1 MQPSE
6 SVPEGRTNVNE
17 AMRVVLLMGGDVPE
31 DTAQETFAAPVTV
44 GDDDDFAN
52 SAKRIVVDGVRQ
64 VADAARTEHS
74 LEVVRI
80 DVHP

>member
-1 MQPSE
+1 
-6 SVPEGRTNVNE
+6 
-17 AMRVVLLMGGDVPE
+17 MRVIPLMGGHVPE

>member
-1 MQPSE
+1 
-6 SVPEGRTNVNE
+6 
-17 AMRVVLLMGGDVPE
+17 MRVIPLMGGDVPE
-31 DTAQETFAAPVTV
+31 DAAQEAFAAPVTV

-64 VADAARTEHS
+64 VADAARAEHKTQHS

>member
-1 MQPSE
+1 
-6 SVPEGRTNVNE
+6 
-17 AMRVVLLMGGDVPE
+17 MRVIPLMGGGVPE
-31 DTAQETFAAPVTV
+31 DAAQEAFAAPVTV

-52 SAKRIVVDGVRQ
+52 CAKWIVVDGVRQ

-80 DVHP
+80 DVYP